1 MAPKKSQ
8 GPLDDHSDHKHFL
21 CTGCATGFCSSH
33 ENYTDLKDGDPCPEC
48 HIATVREV
56 AVMQLPQMPSL
67 GAEMAEGMQGML
79 DKLDEQMTA
88 AREVRLL
95 SAAVLLYPYIT
106 HVFPSPEEV
115 GAVAAGSEIADPA
128 VSRALRCVDVAFGME
143 AAIRARLDKE
153 AGL

>member
-1 MAPKKSQ
+1 MPPKQPQ
-8 GPLDDHSDHKHFL
+8 GDHSDHQHFV
-21 CTGCATGFCSSH
+21 CSGCGTGYCSAH
-33 ENYTDLKDGDPCPEC
+33 ETYKDLKDGDPCPEC
-48 HIATVREV
+48 HIANVAEV
-56 AVMQLPQMPSL
+56 DLAPLFSGSSIGL

-79 DKLDEQMTA
+79 AKLDEQMSA

-106 HVFPSPEEV
+106 HVFPSPEEAGV
-115 GAVAAGSEIADPA
+115 AVAGGEVADPA